1 MSKKKNI
8 WLISKYLNLP
18 LKGNFPGRGF
28 SLLREFAKNGYD
40 CSLIVAEHESL
51 NFSNIFSKE
60 ILNVDGVKIVKIK
73 IIKYNKAKSLLRI
86 IGWVQFEIKLFFL
99 KKKILSKPDIIICS
113 SLSIL
118 SIVNGIYLRWKY
130 SCKLIFEIRDI
141 WPLVL
146 IENGG
151 FSRFNPFVIGLQFI
165 EWLGYKFSDEI
176 VGTMPKLDLHVEKI
190 LGSKKNVTCIPMG
203 VSEELL
209 NQKNEILPECFNSF
223 FPRDKFIVT
232 YAGSI
237 GIDNALDTLFESV
250 RKLSSYK
257 KIIFVIAGKGDLLES
272 YKEKCS
278 SLENVKFLGNVDI
291 KYIQSILKRSSIL
304 YFAAHPTKVLEY
316 GQSLNKIID
325 YMFSGTPIIASYS
338 GYPSMINEAKCG
350 LFVPAGDSKA
360 LTNKLVELSGHSASE
375 LDEMGMKG
383 KNWILKNRQYSLL
396 ASDYQQI
403 F

>member
-1 MSKKKNI
+1 M
-8 WLISKYLNLP
+8 P
-18 LKGNFPGRGF
+18 
-28 SLLREFAKNGYD
+28 
-40 CSLIVAEHESL
+40 
-51 NFSNIFSKE
+51 
-60 ILNVDGVKIVKIK
+60 
-73 IIKYNKAKSLLRI
+73 
-86 IGWVQFEIKLFFL
+86 IGL
-99 KKKILSKPDIIICS
+99 
-113 SLSIL
+113 
-118 SIVNGIYLRWKY
+118 
-130 SCKLIFEIRDI
+130 
-141 WPLVL
+141 
-146 IENGG
+146 
-151 FSRFNPFVIGLQFI
+151 GLQFI

-176 VGTMPKLDLHVEKI
+176 VGTMPKLDLHVEQI
-190 LGSKKNVTCIPMG
+190 LGSKKNVSCIPMG

-209 NQKNEILPECFNSF
+209 NQKNEIFPECFNSF
-223 FPRDKFIVT
+223 FPGDKFIVT

-250 RKLSSYK
+250 RELSSYK

-360 LTNKLVELSGHSASE
+360 LSNKLIELSKYSSLE
-375 LDEMGMKG
+375 LDKMGMKG